1 MSYPP
6 QKAVCSTRN
15 KSKKAPNEKVLFHEN
30 LGSRSKTWGK
40 RSFFGRENPVFK
52 ESMKVRGSMYEY
64 FASGGSARAAVGG
77 RLLKKPF
84 WSKHRFSENV
94 SFFDIFGRV
103 HLGVF

>member
-1 MSYPP
+1 
-6 QKAVCSTRN
+6 
-15 KSKKAPNEKVLFHEN
+15 
-30 LGSRSKTWGK
+30 
-40 RSFFGRENPVFK
+40 
-52 ESMKVRGSMYEY
+52 MKVRESMYEY

-103 HLGVF
+103 HFGVF